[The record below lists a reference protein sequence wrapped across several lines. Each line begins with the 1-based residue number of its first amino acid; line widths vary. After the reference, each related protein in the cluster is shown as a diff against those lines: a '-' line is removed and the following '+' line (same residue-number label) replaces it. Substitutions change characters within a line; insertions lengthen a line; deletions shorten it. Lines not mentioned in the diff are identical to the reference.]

1 MRKDPKDRDLVQFLN
16 LLPEAVFY
24 PVNKTSWGP
33 VSDQV
38 KKKIGQ
44 AVHGDPK
51 AVLSDLQR
59 FAISADAQN
68 AQKQ

>member
-1 MRKDPKDRDLVQFLN
+1 
-16 LLPEAVFY
+16 VFY

-51 AVLSDLQR
+51 VVLSDLQR
-59 FAISADAQN
+59 FAVSADAQN